1 MAAPSEFIKELE
13 KHQNIL
19 EPGIDVIKEQVLT
32 EWINEGEVHRLSK
45 KNKKIYKERRDYFVF
60 LLNEKLKGSIKFK
73 VPARGLAVWVEWLD
87 QFNLISFQKECT
99 ANGLFLP
106 KTILYQTK
114 NLTATRLGFGHLENE
129 EMEKAVSI
137 LQISLHTIKSR

>member
-1 MAAPSEFIKELE
+1 VAAPSEFILELE

-19 EPGIDVIKEQVLT
+19 EPGIDVLKEQVLS

-45 KNKKIYKERRDYFVF
+45 KNKKIYKERRDYFVS
-60 LLNEKLKGSIKFK
+60 LLNEKLSSKIKFK
-73 VPARGLAVWVEWLD
+73 VPLRGLAVWIEWLD
-87 QFNLISFQKECT
+87 KFNLITLQKEC
-99 ANGLFLP
+99 AVNGLFLP

-114 NLTATRLGFGHLENE
+114 DLTATRLGFGHLEKE

-137 LQISLHTIKSR
+137 LCQSIDNVDRL